1 MGGLPGDGDRYRMC
15 ADGGGEVLGLDAG
28 CCCARGDLTAFVL
41 PARPLDQDLVD
52 QSLEQVNNAV
62 KRRTAVVG
70 IFPATRPWSGW
81 PGRSWSRPMTRCF
94 YVLSSRRGR
103 WLGQL
108 SLHETEQLAGQ
119 GPL

>member
-41 PARPLDQDLVD
+41 PTRPLDQDLIY
-52 QSLEQVNNAV
+52 QSLEQVNNVV

-70 IFPATRPWSGW
+70 IFPGDAAGSGW
-81 PGRSWSRPMTRCF
+81 TAPSSSRPHDECRWRAASP
-94 YVLSSRRGR
+94 VEALSRKAKR
-103 WLGQL
+103 
-108 SLHETEQLAGQ
+108 
-119 GPL
+119 